1 MRSQHEQQEPIE
13 TATYRELLLLTEVDA
28 SPDVTQRQLSRRV
41 GIALGLTNLLLRNL
55 TQKGY
60 VRVSRAT
67 WKRRL
72 YTLTPDGFA
81 HRIGLLLAYVHRFL
95 DHYQRVRQTLRE
107 QLKPLALH
115 EESRV
120 AICGTGEFAELV
132 YLGLREIGIEEI
144 DIFAT
149 NASGSHRFLGLPVR
163 DTATLQPEDYDRVLV
178 ATLNGSEASLKELR
192 ERGMAPDK
200 LVTFFANG
208 RDREEG

>member
-1 MRSQHEQQEPIE
+1 MRSQREQQTSMEP
-13 TATYRELLLLTEVDA
+13 ATYRELQLLTEVDA
-28 SPDVTQRQLSRRV
+28 SPDVTQRQLSHRV

-60 VRVSRAT
+60 IRVSQAT

-72 YTLTPDGFA
+72 YTLTPEGFS
-81 HRIGLLLAYVHRFL
+81 HRVGLLLAYVQRFL
-95 DHYQRVRQTLRE
+95 DHYQKVRQTLRE
-107 QLKPLALH
+107 QLEPLALH

-144 DIFAT
+144 EIFAT
-149 NASGSHRFLGLPVR
+149 SNSNGRRFLGMPVH
-163 DTATLQPEDYDRVLV
+163 DTRTLQPEDYDRVLV
-178 ATLNGSEASLKELR
+178 AELNGAEARSNELKEQ
-192 ERGMAPDK
+192 GVAPDK

-208 RDREEG
+208 RDREVG

>member
-1 MRSQHEQQEPIE
+1 MEPS
-13 TATYRELLLLTEVDA
+13 TYRELRLLTEVDA
-28 SPDVTQRQLSRRV
+28 SPDVTQRQLSNRV

-60 VRVSRAT
+60 VRVSQAS

-72 YTLTPDGFA
+72 YTLTPEGFS
-81 HRIGLLLAYVHRFL
+81 HRVGLLLSYVQRFL

-107 QLKPLALH
+107 QLEPLALH

-144 DIFAT
+144 DVFVPNSPADR
-149 NASGSHRFLGLPVR
+149 RFLGLPVR
-163 DTATLQPEDYDRVLV
+163 DTATLQPENYDRVLV
-178 ATLNGSEASLKELR
+178 AALNGSGADSKQLR
-192 ERGMAPDK
+192 ALGVSPDK

-208 RDREEG
+208 GDRGEG